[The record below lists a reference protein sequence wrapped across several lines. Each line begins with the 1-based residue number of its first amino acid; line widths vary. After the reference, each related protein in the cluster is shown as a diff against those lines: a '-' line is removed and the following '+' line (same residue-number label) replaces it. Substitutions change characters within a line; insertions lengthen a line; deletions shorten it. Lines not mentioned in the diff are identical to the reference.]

1 MKVITITGRLKALT
15 PVFHGGNEKTG
26 STLLLNRMRFIVN
39 GKPTDI
45 PVISGNSVR
54 GRLRRL
60 LGADFLKKAGY
71 QLDLT
76 NTKHQKLYH
85 TIFSGGVLSSPTEE
99 SESGEIDLT
108 LKNKIVS
115 YILPIRLFG
124 ASYSNQTIEGRILVG
139 HLLPICREL
148 SSYIDVKTD
157 ISFYQLIGHVFQ
169 TRRDELRVKPPE
181 EDKQAVQM
189 LVEYEVFSAGTEF
202 YHEIVLETT
211 DEWYLLDLS
220 TTTRALNLWAQSPYI
235 GGKSAIG
242 FGKLMIK
249 YDLPQESSEEHYHTF
264 IEKNRDKIHE
274 ALNELA
280 EVL

>member
-124 ASYSNQTIEGRILVG
+124 ASYSNQMIEGRILVG

>member
-1 MKVITITGRLKALT
+1 LKVITITGRLKALT

-124 ASYSNQTIEGRILVG
+124 ASYSNQMIEGRILVG

>member
-26 STLLLNRMRFIVN
+26 STLLLNRMRFIVD

-124 ASYSNQTIEGRILVG
+124 ASYSNQMIEGRILVG

-202 YHEIVLETT
+202 HHEIVLETT

>member
-26 STLLLNRMRFIVN
+26 STLLLNRMRFIVD

-124 ASYSNQTIEGRILVG
+124 ASYSNQMIEGRILVG

-274 ALNELA
+274 ALNELT

>member
-26 STLLLNRMRFIVN
+26 STLLLNRMRFIVD

-124 ASYSNQTIEGRILVG
+124 ASYSNQMIEGRILVG